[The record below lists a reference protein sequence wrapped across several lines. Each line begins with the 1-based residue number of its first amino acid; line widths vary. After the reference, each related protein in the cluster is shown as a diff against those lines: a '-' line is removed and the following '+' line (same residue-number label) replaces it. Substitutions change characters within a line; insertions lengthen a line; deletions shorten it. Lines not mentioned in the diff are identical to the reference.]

1 MGGRGQQS
9 GFGNRIGDSRGV
21 GDPTHLHIA
30 PAGEFEAAGTESFG
44 GFGQGLQLT
53 RGDHASR
60 QAHPGQCTVGS
71 LMKM

>member
-30 PAGEFEAAGTESFG
+30 PAGEFEAAGAESLG
-44 GFGQGLQLT
+44 GLGQGLQLT
-53 RGDHASR
+53 GGDHASR
-60 QAHPGQCTVGS
+60 QAHPGQRTVGG
-71 LMKM
+71 LMEM

>member
-30 PAGEFEAAGTESFG
+30 PAGEFEAAGADAVAALSRAADAVRETLAE
-44 GFGQGLQLT
+44 QG
-53 RGDHASR
+53 
-60 QAHPGQCTVGS
+60 
-71 LMKM
+71 